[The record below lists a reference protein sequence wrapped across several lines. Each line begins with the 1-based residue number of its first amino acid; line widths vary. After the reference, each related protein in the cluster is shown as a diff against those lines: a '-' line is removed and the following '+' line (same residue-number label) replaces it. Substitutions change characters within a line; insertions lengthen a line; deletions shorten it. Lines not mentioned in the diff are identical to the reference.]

1 VPSFGFFGAILGGN
15 TVTRS
20 GLVEGTPKIINK
32 VKPNIVEKTKP
43 YFMYSKGST
52 PLERRQNA
60 M

>member
-20 GLVEGTPKIINK
+20 GSVEGTPKIINK
-32 VKPNIVEKTKP
+32 VKPNIIEKTKP